1 MEVRR
6 ARAADWE
13 ALRDL
18 RLHALADAPD
28 AFASTLEAELA
39 FPEAEWRRRA
49 AGGPASAR
57 FIARDGGADVGL
69 AAIFAEPATPRRMHL
84 VSMWVDPRHRRRG
97 LARALVDQALR
108 WAVERQAREV
118 ILWVV
123 DGNSSARRLY
133 ERVGFRPTGERQPL
147 PSNPELTESMLRL
160 HLERSRHGREPQG
173 GVHMAGPIPILLIP
187 GLLASARLFEQ
198 QLPALWRLGPV
209 TIADQ
214 TRDDTVAGIAGR
226 ILAGAPP
233 RFALAGLSMGG
244 YVAFEILRR
253 APERVARLALLDSSA
268 RPDTPEQTQR
278 RLGQIELARGGRF
291 GEIADQQFP
300 LLVHRSRHGDA
311 AARELVR
318 LMADETGPEAFI
330 RQQQAI
336 MDRPDSRPGLAA
348 IGCPTLVLV
357 GDDDQL
363 TPPAWSEELAAGI
376 PGARLVVVAGAG
388 HLSTLDQ
395 PERVTEAL
403 VAWASGEELTPPGD
417 VAGAQLPGR

>member
-1 MEVRR
+1 MEARQ

-18 RLHALADAPD
+18 RLRALADAPE

-39 FPEAEWRRRA
+39 LPAEEWRRRA

-57 FIARDGGADVGL
+57 FIAREGDAEVGL
-69 AAIFAEPATPRRMHL
+69 AAIFAEPAVPGRMHL

-97 LARALVDQALR
+97 VARALVDQALR
-108 WAVERQAREV
+108 WAAERQAREV

-123 DGNSSARRLY
+123 DHNTAARNLY
-133 ERVGFRPTGERQPL
+133 ERAGFRPTGERQPL

-160 HLERSRHGREPQG
+160 HLERSGSRREQQG
-173 GVHMAGPIPILLIP
+173 GVHVAGPLPILLVP
-187 GLLASARLFEQ
+187 GLLASLRLYER
-198 QLPALWRLGPV
+198 QLPALWRLGSV
-209 TIADQ
+209 TVADH
-214 TRDDTVAGIAGR
+214 TRDDSVAGIAGR

-244 YVAFEILRR
+244 YVAFEILRQ
-253 APERVARLALLDSSA
+253 APERVARLALLDTGG
-268 RPDTPEQTQR
+268 RPDTPEQTRR
-278 RLGQIELARGGRF
+278 RLGQIDLARSGRF

-300 LLVHRSRHGDA
+300 LLLHPSRHGDT

-336 MDRPDSRPGLAA
+336 IGRPDPRPGLAA

-357 GDDDQL
+357 GDADQL
-363 TPPAWSEELAAGI
+363 TPPALSEEIAAGI
-376 PGARLVVVAGAG
+376 PGARLVVVAESG

-395 PERVTEAL
+395 PEQVTRAL
-403 VAWASGEELTPPGD
+403 VAWASGED
-417 VAGAQLPGR
+417 